1 MKYYSILLILI
12 IAISCNKEFNDR
24 ERLLGNWE
32 MTEYKKD
39 GVVIEGEDSFINTS
53 INIFKG
59 YSQLFATRNTH
70 PCNETIP
77 MGISYSEDEI
87 SFSKAV
93 SCDTLNKIDP
103 YFYQTQD
110 STRNG
115 NYYSGTWNFEYRDK
129 RMFVITNENQ
139 TRESTIRIVF
149 EKIK

>member
-93 SCDTLNKIDP
+93 SCDTMNTIDP
-103 YFYQTQD
+103 YFYATPD